1 MVKRIVHL
9 TTAHARGE
17 VRIFLKECASLA
29 SAQHDVHLV
38 VADSLGP
45 AVVRGITIHDA
56 GAVQGRFQRMLVLPW
71 RMLWLAVRLRAAV
84 YHFHEPELLLIA
96 LPLKMSGAKV
106 IYDSHED
113 VPRAILSREWI
124 AVGQRRL
131 VSGIFEIFENFV
143 ARRIAA
149 VVGATD
155 HIAKRFSA
163 VNSKS
168 VAINNYPL
176 ENEISMEVLRGAMG
190 RNVCYIGGISRARG
204 IFEMVNA
211 LELLD
216 ARLLLA
222 GPFETSETERAV
234 RSLPGWAKVDY
245 RGSVSRSEVHKI
257 MAASQAGLL
266 FFHPEPNHVDAQPNK
281 MFEYM
286 SAGLPVLASDF
297 PLWRL
302 ILEKSGAGKQV
313 DPLDVGAIA
322 GLIEEVLSNRAAA
335 AEMGERGRQAV
346 LSEYQWRHEERKLLK
361 LYAELLG

>member
-38 VADSLGP
+38 VADSLGS

-163 VNSKS
+163 VNSKT

-176 ENEISMEVLRGAMG
+176 ENEISTEMLRGAMG

-211 LELLD
+211 LELVD
-216 ARLLLA
+216 AQLLLA

-234 RSLPGWAKVDY
+234 KSLPGWKKVDY
-245 RGSVSRSEVHKI
+245 RGVISRAEVHKI
-257 MAASQAGLL
+257 MATSQAGLL

-302 ILEKSGAGKQV
+302 ILENAGAGKLGDPMNV
-313 DPLDVGAIA
+313 DAIA
-322 GLIEEVLSNRAAA
+322 RLIEDVLCNPTAAA
-335 AEMGERGRQAV
+335 AMGERGRQAI

-361 LYAELLG
+361 LYAELLE